1 MCYLGYLD
9 IVTSLQRT
17 LETLVQSNM
26 TELLLVMT
34 FFLNVV
40 RYRYITLKMCTDF
53 CKELKCNM

>member
-1 MCYLGYLD
+1 MYYLGYLD

-40 RYRYITLKMCTDF
+40 RYCYITLKMCTDF

>member
-1 MCYLGYLD
+1 MYYLGYLD

-34 FFLNVV
+34 FFLNAVS
-40 RYRYITLKMCTDF
+40 LH
-53 CKELKCNM
+53 

>member
-1 MCYLGYLD
+1 MYYLGYLD

-40 RYRYITLKMCTDF
+40 RYRYIELKMCTDF